1 MTFSIIILSHEKPK
15 LVRQA
20 LDTAQSQSFP
30 PGEILVMDSG
40 ALLKEIPHGHVD
52 TITRIQHTA
61 ETPEIRATKLMPCWV
76 LNQAIPHLA
85 GEWIVCLCDDDL
97 LLPSYLES
105 FKLKL
110 PESKDPACLYTGEM
124 RARADQNGCVTED
137 LGNFMA
143 DRERGPGEMD
153 CQVDYL
159 QFIFNRAMWQKLCE
173 LHGGKPFPEEKEAAS
188 HADGLFMER
197 AVSVAKAQ
205 PVPGINCLN
214 RRTPLSAF
222 CGA

>member
-20 LDTAQSQSFP
+20 IDTAQAQTCP
-30 PGEILVMDSG
+30 AGEILIMDSG
-40 ALLKEIPHGHVD
+40 ALLKEIPYGHMD
-52 TITRIQHTA
+52 AITRIQHTA
-61 ETPEIRATKLMPCWV
+61 ETPEIRDTKVMPCWV
-76 LNQAIPHLA
+76 LNQSIPNLA

-97 LLPSYLES
+97 LLPGYLES

-110 PESKDPACLYTGEM
+110 PESKEPACLYTGEM
-124 RARADQNGCVTED
+124 RTRADQNGCVTED
-137 LGNFMA
+137 LGNFIA
-143 DRERGPGEMD
+143 DRERGPGDMD

-159 QFIFNRAMWQKLCE
+159 QFIFNRALWQKLCE
-173 LHGGKPFPEEKEAAS
+173 RHDGKPFPEERES
-188 HADGLFMER
+188 YQHADGLFMER
-197 AVSVAKAQ
+197 AVSVVKAQ
-205 PVPGINCLN
+205 PVPGLNCIN